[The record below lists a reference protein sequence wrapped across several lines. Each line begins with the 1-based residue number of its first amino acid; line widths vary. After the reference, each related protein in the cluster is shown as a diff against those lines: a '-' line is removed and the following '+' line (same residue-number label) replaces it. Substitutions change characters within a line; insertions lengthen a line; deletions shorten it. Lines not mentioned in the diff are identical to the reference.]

1 MYHLNVEDVTCG
13 HCAATV
19 EKAVKAADPK
29 AKVAVNLEAKSASIE
44 SRLDPMYSSL
54 RLKTLVTGRPSKSP
68 AAATSIDIPGNRNNH
83 TRRAG
88 GARDWQTIETKRA
101 VPAEP
106 KQVGNGFLNPQ
117 ISGRIPAARC
127 TA

>member
-29 AKVAVNLEAKSASIE
+29 AKVAVNLEAKTASIE
-44 SRLDPMYSSL
+44 SDIGPDVFIAAIE
-54 RLKTLVTGRPSKSP
+54 TLVIGRPSKSP

-88 GARDWQTIETKRA
+88 GA
-101 VPAEP
+101 
-106 KQVGNGFLNPQ
+106 
-117 ISGRIPAARC
+117 
-127 TA
+127 

>member
-44 SRLDPMYSSL
+44 SEIGPDVSSL

-68 AAATSIDIPGNRNNH
+68 AAATSTDSPGYRTI
-83 TRRAG
+83 TRAAP
-88 GARDWQTIETKRA
+88 GARVIG
-101 VPAEP
+101 
-106 KQVGNGFLNPQ
+106 KQ
-117 ISGRIPAARC
+117 
-127 TA
+127 